1 MPDRSQRIVRGDPL
15 GRRIEYRGFDA
26 DVRAEDDPGLT
37 GYAATWWVV
46 DSYGTF
52 MVPGAATASLKERE
66 GRIPHLWQH
75 EPRAPIGRHNEIRE
89 DEKGLWID
97 VSLIDDGAEGSV
109 AIKRLRGGVPLGLSF
124 GFRTVHERPATEDD
138 PMVFSANTPEWVRR
152 DPTTAYAITE
162 VKYYEDSTVTFP
174 ANDTAEIASV
184 RSDVTA
190 QTLASLI
197 EDLRAGRLP
206 AGDLALV
213 EQLAAAWQER
223 PEGAKASP
231 PPPPSKARHTD
242 AALLL
247 ARYGH
252 LLRNANA

>member
-1 MPDRSQRIVRGDPL
+1 MPDRSRRAIPDDP
-15 GRRIEYRGFDA
+15 RRIEYRGFDA
-26 DVRAEDDPGLT
+26 ATRAEDDPGLT

-46 DSYGTF
+46 DSFGTF
-52 MVPGAATASLKERE
+52 MVPGAFAKSLSERA
-66 GRIPHLWQH
+66 GKIPHLWQH
-75 EPRAPIGRHNEIRE
+75 DPRSPIGKHNELRE
-89 DEKGLWID
+89 DDAGLFID

-124 GFRTVHERPATEDD
+124 GFRTIRERAATEDD
-138 PMVFSANTPEWVRR
+138 PMVFSANTPEWVRK
-152 DPTTAYAITE
+152 DPTSAWAIEE

-184 RSDVTA
+184 RADVGA
-190 QTLASLI
+190 QTLAALI

-213 EQLAAAWQER
+213 DHLAAAWQSR
-223 PEGAKASP
+223 PEGARASP
-231 PPPPSKARHTD
+231 PPARSKARRTE